1 MAVTDDPVKGQRIA
15 EAMAD
20 AFISSGKLEVNTLRV
35 ARLDS
40 RGAVTL

>member
-1 MAVTDDPVKGQRIA
+1 MTDDPHKGQRIA